1 MRRQS
6 SCDEFR
12 TSVARI
18 FDSTNDHR
26 HEDTCMPEIDV
37 RFADIAADRRYKIL
51 CSLVIP
57 RPIAMVTSM
66 SEDGVV
72 NAAPFSFFNVF
83 GDTPPIIA
91 LGLHRRPDRTLKDT
105 TANIH
110 ATREFVVNLVD
121 ETLAE
126 AMNITAIDFPAQES
140 EIEAANL
147 ALTASTDVKV
157 PRIASAPAALECRW
171 VHSVSFAAE
180 RELLLAEVVRAW
192 TREGVMD
199 DKFNVDFVAYQPVGR
214 LYYSLYTRKPEVFE
228 MQRIAHA
235 DWVKANKP

>member
-1 MRRQS
+1 VLGIGRPS
-6 SCDEFR
+6 Y
-12 TSVARI
+12 
-18 FDSTNDHR
+18 NDLD
-26 HEDTCMPEIDV
+26 EDTHLPENSI

-57 RPIAMVTSM
+57 RPIALVTSI
-66 SEDGVV
+66 SKDGVV
-72 NAAPFSFFNVF
+72 NAAPYSFFNVF

-91 LGLHRRPDRTLKDT
+91 LGLQRRPERTLKDT

-121 ETLAE
+121 EALAE
-126 AMNITAIDFPAQES
+126 AMNITAIDFPPQES
-140 EIEAANL
+140 EIAAANL
-147 ALTASTDVKV
+147 ALAPSTDVKV

-171 VHSVSFAAE
+171 LHSVSFTAE

-192 TREGVMD
+192 TRDGVMD
-199 DKFNVDFVAYQPVGR
+199 NKFNVDFAAYQPVGR

>member
-1 MRRQS
+1 
-6 SCDEFR
+6 
-12 TSVARI
+12 
-18 FDSTNDHR
+18 
-26 HEDTCMPEIDV
+26 MPENNV

-57 RPIAMVTSM
+57 RPIALVTSI
-66 SEDGVV
+66 SEDGLV
-72 NAAPFSFFNVF
+72 NAAPYSFFNVF

-91 LGLHRRPDRTLKDT
+91 LGLQRRPEKALKDT

-121 ETLAE
+121 EALAE
-126 AMNITAIDFPAQES
+126 AMNIAAIDFPPQES
-140 EIEAANL
+140 EIAASNL
-147 ALTASTDVKV
+147 ALVPSTDVKV

-171 VHSVSFAAE
+171 MHSVSFTAE

-192 TREGVMD
+192 TRDGVMD
-199 DKFNVDFVAYQPVGR
+199 DKFNVDFSVYQPVGR

-228 MQRIAHA
+228 MQRIAYA
-235 DWVKANKP
+235 DWVKSHKP

>member
-1 MRRQS
+1 MRRRS
-6 SCDEFR
+6 LCDDSGSR
-12 TSVARI
+12 PLG
-18 FDSTNDHR
+18 FDGSDDDR
-26 HEDTCMPEIDV
+26 DEDTCMPEIDV

-51 CSLVIP
+51 CSLIIP
-57 RPIAMVTSM
+57 RPIALVTSINK
-66 SEDGVV
+66 DGVV
-72 NAAPFSFFNVF
+72 NAAPYSFFNVF

-91 LGLHRRPDRTLKDT
+91 LGLQRRPERTLKDT

-121 ETLAE
+121 EALAE

-147 ALTASTDVKV
+147 VLTPSTDVKV

-171 VHSVSFAAE
+171 VNSVSFTAD

-192 TREGVMD
+192 TRDGVMD
-199 DKFNVDFVAYQPVGR
+199 DKFNVDFAAYQPVGR

-235 DWVKANKP
+235 SWVKTNKP